1 MNLLVIGDLAL
12 QDSGADTV
20 DSDNT
25 RVAPPRLDKMKSV
38 VKRDRILQQAQEV
51 FSDIEDWG
59 KTKSLLGMCLFIY
72 ATNKYPSGSPM
83 SFTLTW

>member
-1 MNLLVIGDLAL
+1 
-12 QDSGADTV
+12 
-20 DSDNT
+20 
-25 RVAPPRLDKMKSV
+25 MKSV